1 MTAKQEPK
9 KKPSPLGEGGR
20 REPDGRGELGNYL
33 DCLTTNAPT
42 PTTAAQINRTKS
54 EGPYNTASELPL
66 SEPSRAHLSPKGE
79 AHIIPIPSI

>member
-20 REPDGRGELGNYL
+20 REPDGKGELGNYL

-54 EGPYNTASELPL
+54 EGPYNPASEFPL
-66 SEPSRAHLSPKGE
+66 SAPLTGATSPQG
-79 AHIIPIPSI
+79 ARLIV